1 MAILVIAANIVFM
14 AFMVIALAMGLP
26 ITGTQ
31 KPTEPWWGISAVA
44 IGGMMLCLL
53 LIILIGISDRPRFL
67 VVAYLRDKR
76 DPDGGGGLAVTL
88 RSAGNYW
95 AALVDVAVLVGSRRP
110 SRPGYLAVM
119 TAWFDNLW

>member
-1 MAILVIAANIVFM
+1 MAFM

-53 LIILIGISDRPRFL
+53 LIILIGIFNRPRCL

-76 DPDGGGGLAVTL
+76 DPDAGGGLAVTL
-88 RSAGNYW
+88 RSAGNYR
-95 AALVDVAVLVGSRRP
+95 AALVEVAVHGVITASAPSWISRRHD
-110 SRPGYLAVM
+110 SLV
-119 TAWFDNLW
+119 